1 MKLETKSFGTTPT
14 GIAVREHV
22 LAGTGGLTV
31 SLVSYGATVRSVRMP
46 DRNGAVDEITLGFDT
61 LEGYL
66 GVHPYFGS
74 TVGRV
79 ANRIAGARFSLE
91 GKTYTLARNDGPNHL
106 HGGTVGFNRVV
117 WRDEP
122 FTEPDAVGVKFSYT
136 SNDGEEGY
144 PGTLEV
150 AVTYRLS
157 ADNALTIEYE
167 AVTDKTTPVSLTN
180 HTYWNLHGAGS
191 GTVMNH
197 LLRLHASRFVA
208 VGPDL
213 IPTGAIEPVAGTP
226 LDFRARK
233 PIGKDFSDLE
243 DGYDHCFV
251 IDRDGPGLVPAA
263 EVYDPETGRGMRISS
278 TEPGIQ
284 FYSSNMLTRTVGAG
298 GRVFDRHGA
307 WCLETGN
314 FPDAVNRPAF
324 PSPFLKPGAV
334 YRQTT
339 RHEFFTE

>member
-167 AVTDKTTPVSLTN
+167 AVTDKTTPVILTN
-180 HTYWNLHGAGS
+180 HTSGISTVRLRNRDEPFTPVFMHRGSSRWAGS
-191 GTVMNH
+191 H
-197 LLRLHASRFVA
+197 
-208 VGPDL
+208 
-213 IPTGAIEPVAGTP
+213 
-226 LDFRARK
+226 
-233 PIGKDFSDLE
+233 SDRS
-243 DGYDHCFV
+243 
-251 IDRDGPGLVPAA
+251 DR
-263 EVYDPETGRGMRISS
+263 T
-278 TEPGIQ
+278 
-284 FYSSNMLTRTVGAG
+284 G
-298 GRVFDRHGA
+298 GRHAARFQGSQTDREG
-307 WCLETGN
+307 
-314 FPDAVNRPAF
+314 
-324 PSPFLKPGAV
+324 
-334 YRQTT
+334 
-339 RHEFFTE
+339 FFGSRRRIRSLFRD